1 MSRACQLTGKKF
13 LNGNNVSHAN
23 NKTKRR
29 FFPNLQKISFWS
41 SKLNKKISLTAAT
54 SAIRDIDKV
63 GGFDAYIIKANNIYL
78 SDKLQRV
85 KKEVISKS

>member
-1 MSRACQLTGKKF
+1 MAKCELTGKIPQS
-13 LNGNNVSHAN
+13 GNNVSHAKN
-23 NKTKRR
+23 RNKRK
-29 FFPNLQKISFWS
+29 FNPNLQKISFWS

-78 SDKLQRV
+78 SDKLQKV
-85 KKEVISKS
+85 KKEIISKS

>member
-1 MSRACQLTGKKF
+1 MAKCELTGKIPQS
-13 LNGNNVSHAN
+13 GNNVSHAKN
-23 NKTKRR
+23 RNKRK
-29 FFPNLQKISFWS
+29 FNPNLQKISFWS

-78 SDKLQRV
+78 SDKLQKI
-85 KKEVISKS
+85 KKEIISKS

>member
-1 MSRACQLTGKKF
+1 MAKCELTGKIPQS
-13 LNGNNVSHAN
+13 GNNVSHAKN
-23 NKTKRR
+23 RNKRK
-29 FFPNLQKISFWS
+29 FNPNLQKISFWS

-78 SDKLQRV
+78 SDKLQKV
-85 KKEVISKS
+85 KKELIIQ